1 MNKFKENDFFN
12 LNYIKEF
19 DIFEIDYS
27 GLITYENAF
36 PNMVLIETK
45 FQELSVNKN
54 CLKIIIDFRNTTWE
68 NQEVHDEL
76 SKIARKKYNNINYKN
91 LYVAVL
97 NKEYDSQTFANEHWF
112 TQMEDAINWLIQKK

>member
-1 MNKFKENDFFN
+1 MNKFKENEFFI

-27 GLITYENAF
+27 GLITFENAF
-36 PNMVLIETK
+36 PDMVLIETK
-45 FQELSVNKN
+45 FQELSVNKS
-54 CLKIIIDFRNTTWE
+54 CLKIIIDFRNTIWE

-76 SKIARKKYNNINYKN
+76 SRIARKKFNNINYKN

-97 NKEYDSQTFANEHWF
+97 NNEYNSQTFANEHWF